1 MTEDLIVATTRLEL
15 VSAGEVILRAELEGS
30 AKLASALGAV
40 VPSSW
45 PPEHYDR
52 GAVEWALRE
61 RDRHPEAEGWG
72 TWYVV
77 LSAEQGA
84 GRTVIGIA
92 GYKGQPDAEGTVEVG
107 YSILPEYQR
116 QGYATEAVGGLVARA
131 FALPQVRR
139 LIAETYPELTPSI
152 GVLEKLGFAPAE
164 EAGSE
169 PGVVRYELPRSR
181 YAGPTAA
188 PAS

>member
-1 MTEDLIVATTRLEL
+1 
-15 VSAGEVILRAELEGS
+15 
-30 AKLASALGAV
+30 
-40 VPSSW
+40 
-45 PPEHYDR
+45 
-52 GAVEWALRE
+52 
-61 RDRHPEAEGWG
+61 
-72 TWYVV
+72 
-77 LSAEQGA
+77 
-84 GRTVIGIA
+84 
-92 GYKGQPDAEGTVEVG
+92 
-107 YSILPEYQR
+107 
-116 QGYATEAVGGLVARA
+116 VGGLVARA